1 MTRKVYVAA
10 LFLCAVQASLAQTV
24 NSMGW
29 EELRDRFK
37 KNNPN
42 LVAAEVSIRE
52 FKAIETTAGL
62 RPNPVLSLTTDQFAF
77 FHTNPYRPGAAD
89 QLLPSISYLVERRNK
104 RQLRVQSAQLQTEV
118 SKTDLMDLERQLMF
132 SLRDTYIRVLQN
144 KAILELALENVAAYD
159 KVIEVN
165 RERMRAGDIAKID
178 LTRVELGK
186 VQFES
191 DVTNAKVALRT
202 AKIWMLS
209 LLNEPIPVDQF
220 DVNGLFADAVLIPS
234 LDELRVKALASRP
247 DLRSAANA
255 IEKAKNDNKLAW
267 ANGSADPI
275 VMGDYTRVGPSNTV
289 GVGVSV
295 PLRIFDKNQ
304 GEKER
309 TKLEIERLEKL
320 KRAIEVIA
328 TRDVDSAYTAVES
341 VRSLLTPYKERYLAQ
356 SAEVRDTMSF
366 SYSKGGASLL
376 ELLDAQKSYR
386 DTQVTYRNLIA
397 SFLAAVN
404 QLSLAAGADLGQR

>member
-1 MTRKVYVAA
+1 M
-10 LFLCAVQASLAQTV
+10 FLCAVQTSLAQAV

-42 LVAAEVSIRE
+42 LLAAEVFIRE
-52 FKAIETTAGL
+52 NKAIEITAGL
-62 RPNPVLSLTTDQFAF
+62 RPNPVVNLSEDQFAF
-77 FHTNPYRPGAAD
+77 FNGSPYRPTGAT
-89 QLLPSISYLVERRNK
+89 QLTQTLSYLVERRNK
-104 RQLRVQSAQLQTEV
+104 RGLRVQSAQLQTEV
-118 SKTDLMDLERQLMF
+118 SKTDVMDLERQLMF
-132 SLRDTYIRVLQN
+132 TLRDSYIRVLQS
-144 KAILELALENVAAYD
+144 KAVLELALENITAYD

-178 LTRVELGK
+178 LSRVELGR

-191 DVTNAKVALRT
+191 DLINATVALRT
-202 AKIWMLS
+202 AKIGLLS
-209 LLNEPIPVDQF
+209 LLNEAISVDQF
-220 DVNGLFADAVLIPS
+220 DVAGPYTDGVLVPS
-234 LDELRVKALASRP
+234 QDELRAKALSARP
-247 DLRSAANA
+247 DLRSAATA
-255 IEKAKNDNKLAW
+255 IEKARNDNKLAW
-267 ANGSADPI
+267 ANGSTDPTLAS
-275 VMGDYTRVGPSNTV
+275 DYARIGPKNTM
-289 GVGVSV
+289 GVGVSF
-295 PLRIFDKNQ
+295 PIKIFDKNQ

-309 TKLEIERLEKL
+309 TRLEIERLEKV
-320 KRAIEVIA
+320 KKSIEVTA
-328 TRDVDSAYTAVES
+328 VRDVDSAYAAVES
-341 VRSLLTPYKERYLAQ
+341 VRALLGPYKERYLAQ
-356 SAEVRDTMSF
+356 SAEVRDTVSF